1 MCESPLP
8 IVFFFVVVVVVVDA
22 AACGSPTMLD
32 GVAGRAAALDP
43 SEVRLGVR

>member
-1 MCESPLP
+1 VCESSLP
-8 IVFFFVVVVVVVDA
+8 IVVFFFFVVVDA